1 MQSTGKCFDML
12 TVSVAGTGAG
22 EVGTL
27 NLAGSRRSNQR
38 FIGQGSQN
46 SARSGSAHDR
56 SFQGAPPMPQ
66 NTGGSSMAANLSGN
80 PMGSSYMASKEAN
93 DLQFLGANPQKS
105 ESVTRSYG
113 AGGGLVGHLNQQ
125 NLGGLGG
132 GGRPQNASSE
142 VGSLYRGEG
151 LGREEDALS

>member
-1 MQSTGKCFDML
+1 
-12 TVSVAGTGAG
+12 
-22 EVGTL
+22 
-27 NLAGSRRSNQR
+27 
-38 FIGQGSQN
+38 
-46 SARSGSAHDR
+46 
-56 SFQGAPPMPQ
+56 
-66 NTGGSSMAANLSGN
+66 MAANLSGN

-132 GGRPQNASSE
+132 GSRPQNASSE

-151 LGREEDALS
+151 LGREEDALSHFMGQSDYGGQPTEIGVTSLVGGQNNATSGFGA